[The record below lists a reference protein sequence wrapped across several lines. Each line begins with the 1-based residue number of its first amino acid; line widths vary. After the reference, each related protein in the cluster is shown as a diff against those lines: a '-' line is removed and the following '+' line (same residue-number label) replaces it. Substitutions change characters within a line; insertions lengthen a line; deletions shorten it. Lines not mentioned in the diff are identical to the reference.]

1 MRLFFAAIAL
11 PSLCIHLT
19 KVLATSSPRPEH
31 PSAHSYILHEKR
43 SHVPSGWTLVK
54 RHDPSETIPLR
65 FGLKQTNIT
74 KLEELLFDVSHPDS
88 PNYGKHWTPEQ
99 VARAFAPSKESV
111 EVVRT
116 WLAERGINKERVK
129 ISRSRG
135 WLQVNATV
143 EEAETILKTQYHVYE
158 HASGTRHIACKAYHL
173 PEHVSPHVEII
184 TPSIHFDAVLK
195 KRGKNA
201 TLPSK
206 RVGMPGTAFA
216 PKTTGYIRNIHQELG
231 DCHET
236 ITPLCLRAL
245 YDLTYEPLSPHKNS
259 FAIVEYTPQAYL
271 QSDLDMF
278 HTNFSSHLVG
288 KSPKLVSIDGGVVQD
303 IQAGFEYNAES
314 NLDLQYAMNLVNL
327 LDAKQEVTLYQV
339 GDIPQGATFNNLIDA
354 LDGTYCT
361 FEGGDDLIED
371 AIYPDTYPNGYRS
384 KPSPLFGFL
393 SDSTGQKTLI
403 TKRTFKMRQIV
414 GLRSL
419 PMSFPP
425 HTGTTKLIFPLFML
439 RGNVQSAYGT
449 SYYELTSQLITK
461 RRLSHMLFQPPFSL
475 HDGTYRYAKL
485 GLMGV
490 TVIYSSGDNGVAG
503 NAGVCLMPDG
513 SETDYGSIFNPS
525 FPSTCP
531 YVTSVGATQINPGMK
546 VTDQESACEQVIFS
560 GGGFSNYFPMPKY
573 QTRAVG
579 NYLQNHKP
587 EEYGPEVWNST
598 GNSRAYPDISANG
611 ANFAVAVGGR
621 FSRIYGTSA
630 AAPVIGAILTM
641 INDARITIGKSPV
654 GFINPVIYSER
665 FSSALNDITSGK
677 NDGCGTPGFAAIPG
691 WDPVTGLGTPSFPKL
706 LERWLDLP

>member
-1 MRLFFAAIAL
+1 MRLFSATIAL
-11 PSLCIHLT
+11 LCIRLT
-19 KVLATSSPRPEH
+19 QVLATSSPKPE
-31 PSAHSYILHEKR
+31 PSSIHNYVLHEKR

-143 EEAETILKTQYHVYE
+143 EEAETMLKTQYHVYE
-158 HASGTRHIACKAYHL
+158 HASGARHIACKAYHL

-206 RVGMPGTAFA
+206 RVGMPGTGFA
-216 PKTTGYIRNIHQELG
+216 PKTTGHIRNIHQELG

-278 HTNFSSHLVG
+278 HANFSSHLVG

-371 AIYPDTYPNGYRS
+371 AIYPDTYPNGYHNAT
-384 KPSPLFGFL
+384 
-393 SDSTGQKTLI
+393 DC
-403 TKRTFKMRQIV
+403 
-414 GLRSL
+414 
-419 PMSFPP
+419 
-425 HTGTTKLIFPLFML
+425 GTTKPA
-439 RGNVQSAYGT
+439 NVIST
-449 SYYELTSQLITK
+449 SYGYNEAD
-461 RRLSHMLFQPPFSL
+461 LSPF
-475 HDGTYRYAKL
+475 YAARQCAEYAKL

-677 NDGCGTPGFAAIPG
+677 NDGCGTSGFAAVPG